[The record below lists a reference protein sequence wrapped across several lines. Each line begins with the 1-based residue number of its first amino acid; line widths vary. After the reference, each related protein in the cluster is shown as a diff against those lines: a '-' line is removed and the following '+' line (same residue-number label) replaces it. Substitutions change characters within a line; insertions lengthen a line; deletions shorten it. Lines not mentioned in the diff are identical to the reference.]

1 MVKRYV
7 VIDTDDDNPSDMDLE
22 LGPVYEESE
31 AVGSAD
37 AYLSD
42 TEADALMVSRPAHA
56 SWTAATADQ
65 KNEALK
71 EATRRIDG
79 LPLRGNRYEEKYIE
93 NGVQKDSNSDGLT
106 QTLEFPRVI
115 DGVTCDWDHGTQL
128 PIVPD
133 AVKWA
138 CLEEAIAI
146 LAGGSDGGLTALQEQ
161 GVSSMSIGGKLSYS
175 FVAGA
180 GGQALQSA
188 TAKRLMRRYVG
199 AVLR

>member
-7 VIDTDDDNPSDMDLE
+7 VIDTDDSNPSDMDLE

-31 AVGSAD
+31 VVGSAD

-42 TEADALMVSRPAHA
+42 TEADALMVSRPTNA

-71 EATRRIDG
+71 EATRRIDS
-79 LPLRGNRYEEKYIE
+79 LILRGTKYEYD
-93 NGVQKDSNSDGLT
+93 QS
-106 QTLEFPRVI
+106 LEFPRII
-115 DGVTCDWDHGTQL
+115 DGVTVGSNADQDAEVPTQVL
-128 PIVPD
+128 
-133 AVKWA
+133 WA

-146 LAGGSDGGLTALQEQ
+146 LAAGSGSLKDLQEQ
-161 GVSSMSIGGKLSYS
+161 GVSSMSIGGKLSYT

-180 GGQALQSA
+180 GNSGLQSA
-188 TAKRLMRRYVG
+188 AAKRYMRRYIG
-199 AVLR
+199 AEVR